1 MLGSLRGAGDALLW
15 RTVLPNRS
23 PPAAARFLGMRE
35 ELEPG
40 EVQAFRETGTIHLL
54 VVSGLHVGILA
65 TFLMLAM
72 RAAMVPRR
80 AALVC
85 VAVAVLLYAAAT
97 SGHPPVVR
105 AAVMVLIACA
115 AIGLG
120 RRAVGYNAIAAAA
133 LVVLAL
139 SPGELFQPGTQL
151 SFLCVVGLAWLA
163 QRQAQPSEVDP
174 LASLIARTRPW
185 PVRAARGVVRSGWR
199 LVLVSF
205 VIWVFICPLVMSRFH
220 LFSPIAVVL
229 GPLLSLPMVAAM
241 ASGFGLLLFGWV
253 IPPVGGALGSM
264 CDASLGAMQYC
275 IAAARDVPGN
285 HAWVAGP
292 ADWWLVGFYAALL
305 VWVLVPRIAPPR
317 RWCLALAAG
326 WIGAGFAVSFA
337 AERGSDELACTFLS
351 VGHGEAVVVELPGG
365 KTLLYDAGRLGTPTR
380 ASRAVSGY
388 LWSRGVTHL
397 DAIVIS
403 HADADHYNAVPEI
416 LEQFSVGV
424 VYVSPM
430 MFEQRSPAL
439 DALQAALTEAN
450 VPVRE
455 ITSAD
460 ALQTGSSATIDVLHP
475 TRVGVL
481 GSDNANSIVLSI
493 GYAGRRILLTGDL
506 ESPGLEEVTSD
517 EPQACDVLLAPHHGS
532 ASSDPPGFAAWSTP
546 RWTVISG
553 GQREP
558 ADQVVTAYS
567 EFGEVRHTATHGAV
581 RAVVGRGGVTVACW
595 RDAHW

>member
-1 MLGSLRGAGDALLW
+1 MPTRADRRALPDVQYRPLVVVLIAVCAGVVADRYTAIALHWWWLGGVTAWAVWWVLWRERRQRLAVWPLLIAVAASRAARHHCRWSLFSPDQAVLSAQQDGGPAAIRARVVAGPFRVPAPPFDPLQLFALPDRTRLEVEVTSVRDDATWRAASGRTTVLVSGHLGGVRPGDWVRIFGQMAPVRPPANPGEFDFAQQARCDRRLCWVTAGFPECVTLIERGSRFDGRRMLGSLRGAGDALLW
-15 RTVLPNRS
+15 RNLLPNRS
-23 PPAAARFLGMRE
+23 PLAAAMFLGMRE

-220 LFSPIAVVL
+220 LFSPIAVAL

-264 CDASLGAMQYC
+264 CEASLGAM
-275 IAAARDVPGN
+275 
-285 HAWVAGP
+285 
-292 ADWWLVGFYAALL
+292 
-305 VWVLVPRIAPPR
+305 
-317 RWCLALAAG
+317 
-326 WIGAGFAVSFA
+326 
-337 AERGSDELACTFLS
+337 T
-351 VGHGEAVVVELPGG
+351 
-365 KTLLYDAGRLGTPTR
+365 
-380 ASRAVSGY
+380 
-388 LWSRGVTHL
+388 
-397 DAIVIS
+397 
-403 HADADHYNAVPEI
+403 
-416 LEQFSVGV
+416 
-424 VYVSPM
+424 
-430 MFEQRSPAL
+430 
-439 DALQAALTEAN
+439 
-450 VPVRE
+450 
-455 ITSAD
+455 
-460 ALQTGSSATIDVLHP
+460 
-475 TRVGVL
+475 
-481 GSDNANSIVLSI
+481 
-493 GYAGRRILLTGDL
+493 
-506 ESPGLEEVTSD
+506 
-517 EPQACDVLLAPHHGS
+517 
-532 ASSDPPGFAAWSTP
+532 
-546 RWTVISG
+546 
-553 GQREP
+553 
-558 ADQVVTAYS
+558 
-567 EFGEVRHTATHGAV
+567 
-581 RAVVGRGGVTVACW
+581 
-595 RDAHW
+595 